1 MKVKFISI
9 ILIAIAIVIVIL
21 TLNSEKEG
29 ESMWLSYDKHLLEA
43 VSVTDIQKKSEIDA
57 GIVFDDE
64 NVQKSLSKNEIEKIV
79 RLIEGTNIKTI
90 LKNPG
95 DSDYDQSDNYFKITF
110 VFSKGSKEELSYSRT
125 NSQLLKFSEAGVIVG
140 QKNEELNQFL
150 NELMENH

>member
-1 MKVKFISI
+1 
-9 ILIAIAIVIVIL
+9 
-21 TLNSEKEG
+21 
-29 ESMWLSYDKHLLEA
+29 MWLSYDKHLLEA
-43 VSVTDIQKKSEIDA
+43 VSVTDIQKKSEINT

-125 NSQLLKFSEAGVIVG
+125 NSQLLKFTEAGVFVG